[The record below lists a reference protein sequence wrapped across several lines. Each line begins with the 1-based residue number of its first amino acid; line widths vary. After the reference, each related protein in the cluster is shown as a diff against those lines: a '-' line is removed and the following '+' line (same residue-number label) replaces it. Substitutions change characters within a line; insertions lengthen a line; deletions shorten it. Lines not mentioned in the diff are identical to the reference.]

1 MANLLCCFFYTFL
14 FLIQHNRH
22 KIYTKGGRMNKKKLM
37 IAQQARL
44 AERDGVT
51 VEHVRSQMKI
61 AMLHGMCNPDPK
73 IKAYW
78 RSIPYEGDVPT
89 PEELIIYI
97 TEQAIRRR
105 KF

>member
-1 MANLLCCFFYTFL
+1 MD
-14 FLIQHNRH
+14 
-22 KIYTKGGRMNKKKLM
+22 KKKLM
-37 IAQQARL
+37 IAQQAIKRL

-51 VEHVRSQMKI
+51 VEYVRSQMKI
-61 AMLHGMCNPDPK
+61 AMLHGLCNPDPK

-78 RSIPYEGDVPT
+78 RSIPHEGDVPT
-89 PEELIIYI
+89 PEELIIYT